1 MQKLDFNKDGKL
13 VAYTDNGCTDGKSAT
28 TEVKGTFE
36 VSADVVNFILAK
48 EYDLPATTR
57 IELEKE
63 LFVGHYHYKYLY
75 CVIGND
81 EQQSLLQKY
90 NQRVDEQQKELESY
104 RHMVDEQHK
113 MMQEYRNKVNKLSNV
128 ENELKRLRKAVDDF
142 NKNARFYERKI
153 KI

>member
-13 VAYTDNGCTDGKSAT
+13 VAYTDNGGTDGKSAT

-36 VSADVVNFILAK
+36 VNADVVNFILAK
-48 EYDLPATTR
+48 EYDLPATLSA
-57 IELEKE
+57 ELEE
-63 LFVGHYHYKYLY
+63 GTYGYYRYKYLY
-75 CVIGND
+75 CYIGN
-81 EQQSLLQKY
+81 ESQQKVLERLKH
-90 NQRVDEQQKELESY
+90 RLDKQQKELESY
-104 RHMVDEQHK
+104 RNRINE
-113 MMQEYRNKVNKLSNV
+113 LSNA

>member
-36 VSADVVNFILAK
+36 VSADVVNYILAK
-48 EYDLPATTR
+48 EYDLPATLR
-57 IELEKE
+57 IEMGEE
-63 LFVGHYHYKYLY
+63 CLFGHYRFEHLY
-75 CVIGND
+75 CLIGND
-81 EQQSLLQKY
+81 KQQKLLQEYK
-90 NQRVDEQQKELESY
+90 QILDKVKE
-104 RHMVDEQHK
+104 
-113 MMQEYRNKVNKLSNV
+113 
-128 ENELKRLRKAVDDF
+128 ELKRLRKAVDDF